1 MTEENIVEVQ
11 EMSPVQTLA
20 AQYGWKADGKKSAD
34 DYIKFAL
41 EKLPERGEA
50 LTAQNKTIE
59 AKDTELGKMKSMLDE
74 LTVHM
79 KKQKDQAY
87 EQAMNDFKAQKRQA
101 IIEGNVE
108 LVEELEAKQLPTP
121 MAQAIDPSIVDFEAR
136 NDKWLSG
143 DSFEELEMQD
153 WVQRHG
159 QLLGKKKLPTNEHMK
174 RLEEDLHK
182 KYPSYFEA
190 ETEVVH
196 SAVESGSNSG
206 VAGKHI
212 SNKTF
217 TYKNLSES
225 QKQMAKYL
233 NDSGHMKIEDYIKEL
248 VSFGDLK

>member
-1 MTEENIVEVQ
+1 MSEENVIVQ
-11 EMSPVQTLA
+11 EMSEVQQLA
-20 AQYGWKADGKKSAD
+20 ASYGWKADGKKSAD

-59 AKDTELGKMKSMLDE
+59 AKDSEIGKMKSMLDE

-79 KKQKDQAY
+79 KKQKDSAY

-108 LVEELEAKQLPTP
+108 LVEELEAKQLSTP
-121 MAQAIDPSIVDFEAR
+121 QENVVDPSIVDFEAR

-159 QLLGKKKLPTNEHMK
+159 QLLGKKKLPTHEHMA
-174 RLEEDLHK
+174 RLEQDLHK

-190 ETEVVH
+190 DE
-196 SAVESGSNSG
+196 SKSFSPVEGAGNSG
-206 VAGKHI
+206 VAGK
-212 SNKTF
+212 SSANKIF
-217 TYKNLSES
+217 TYKNLSDT